1 MEGVNTPS
9 LPQICGRFVMFN
21 SKKRA
26 SMVAQIVKNPTGSG
40 GDSGLIPGSGRSP
53 GEGHGNPLQYPCL
66 ENAVDGGAW
75 RATVHGVSNSLTQLS
90 DFTVTFIVRNKDHQT
105 VIQRE
110 VEFIYLPGEGERDH
124 LDEGYAGLPEQK

>member
-26 SMVAQIVKNPTGSG
+26 SVVAQTVKNPACSG
-40 GDSGLIPGSGRSP
+40 GDSGSIPGSGRSP

-66 ENAVDGGAW
+66 ENPVDRGAW
-75 RATVHGVSNSLTQLS
+75 RATVHRVANNLTQLS
-90 DFTVTFIVRNKDHQT
+90 DFTVTFIEKTKIIKQ
-105 VIQRE
+105 
-110 VEFIYLPGEGERDH
+110 
-124 LDEGYAGLPEQK
+124 

>member
-40 GDSGLIPGSGRSP
+40 GDSGSIPGSGRSP
-53 GEGHGNPLQYPCL
+53 GEGHGNLLQYPCL
-66 ENAVDGGAW
+66 ENPMDRGAW
-75 RATVHGVSNSLTQLS
+75 RATVHSIAKSRT
-90 DFTVTFIVRNKDHQT
+90 
-105 VIQRE
+105 
-110 VEFIYLPGEGERDH
+110 
-124 LDEGYAGLPEQK
+124 